1 MMYSLGLRA
10 NSIPLRINLM
20 SGRLEVFWQ
29 SMSSL
34 ERMTFIILGY
44 IILRGGSGYQGGAGV
59 DGDPALAGL
68 GKDVVADF

>member
-1 MMYSLGLRA
+1 
-10 NSIPLRINLM
+10 M
-20 SGRLEVFWQ
+20 SGKLEVFWQ

-68 GKDVVADF
+68 GQDVVADF